1 MKTYETLFVIH
12 PDGDENEINATIE
25 TIQNLI
31 TTGGGKILKVEKWG
45 KRQLAYMIQK
55 KREGVYVL
63 MYFEAPAPFIT
74 ELNRRYKLMPEKILR
89 SLVLQLNAAQ
99 IADIFD
105 EKAAEKKTVRA
116 KMNAAFDDDDDDLP
130 PLNTDEALVASTEE

>member
-1 MKTYETLFVIH
+1 MKTYETLFIVH
-12 PDGDENEINATIE
+12 PDGDENEINKTIE

-63 MYFEAPAPFIT
+63 MYFEAPTSLIT
-74 ELNRRYKLMPEKILR
+74 ELNRRYKLMTDTILR
-89 SLVLQLNAAQ
+89 SLILQLNAAQ

-105 EKAAEKKTVRA
+105 EKSSEKKAVRA
-116 KMNAAFDDDDDDLP
+116 KLNVAFDDDDDDLP
-130 PLNTDEALVASTEE
+130 PLNADEELVASTEE

>member
-1 MKTYETLFVIH
+1 MKTYETLLVIN
-12 PDGDENEINATIE
+12 PDLDESE
-25 TIQNLI
+25 QNKTVDTLQEVI
-31 TTGGGKILKVEKWG
+31 TTHGGKVIKVDKWG

-63 MYFEAPAPFIT
+63 MYFEAPTPFIT

-116 KMNAAFDDDDDDLP
+116 KMNAAFDDDDDLP
-130 PLNTDEALVASTEE
+130 PLNTDEELVASTEE